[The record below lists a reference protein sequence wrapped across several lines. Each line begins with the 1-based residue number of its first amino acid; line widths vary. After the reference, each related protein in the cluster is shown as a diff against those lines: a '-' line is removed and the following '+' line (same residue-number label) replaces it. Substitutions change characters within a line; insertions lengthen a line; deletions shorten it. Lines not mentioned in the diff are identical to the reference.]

1 MYIFVQ
7 NQPSFGAIMKRIL
20 LLCML
25 MLFTLISIPGVA
37 QFSIS
42 RVTPDSAGTKITP
55 RAPNPLSK
63 PLTVTYESEARNKAE
78 KKRLRKERNT
88 LTITTGLNLTQTKF
102 DNWAPGGTNT
112 FTGYAALTINH
123 VYARNKIRLTT
134 NFDSKYGMTTI
145 AGKTTKGYDYFNSN
159 FTSAWAISKNWSYS
173 ANIALNS
180 QWSKGWTAD
189 HSTMVSNIFSP
200 AYIPVGVGLTYQA
213 LKKVPIKLTMN
224 ILNTSTTLVLSD
236 TLSKTGAYG
245 VDPGKHQK
253 TTFGSSLRVDLN
265 QPIAK
270 GKLNYVL
277 YLFYS
282 TNYEQNNYVEWQGTL
297 TIRITKIIAA
307 TVFNRMIYNEVQ
319 VTPYNKPLQWNY
331 SFGLGLTYVFKN
343 K

>member
-1 MYIFVQ
+1 
-7 NQPSFGAIMKRIL
+7 
-20 LLCML
+20 ML

-78 KKRLRKERNT
+78 KKRQRKERNT

-123 VYARNKIRLTT
+123 VYAI
-134 NFDSKYGMTTI
+134 
-145 AGKTTKGYDYFNSN
+145 
-159 FTSAWAISKNWSYS
+159 
-173 ANIALNS
+173 
-180 QWSKGWTAD
+180 
-189 HSTMVSNIFSP
+189 VSNIFSP

-277 YLFYS
+277 YLFSS

-319 VTPYNKPLQWNY
+319 ATPYNKPLQWNY